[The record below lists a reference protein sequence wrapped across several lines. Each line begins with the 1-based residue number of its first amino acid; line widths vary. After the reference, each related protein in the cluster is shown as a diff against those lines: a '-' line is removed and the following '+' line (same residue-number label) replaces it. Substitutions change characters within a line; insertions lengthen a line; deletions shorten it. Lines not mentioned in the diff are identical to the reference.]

1 MIKMCYE
8 ILLVVYSKGHSD
20 TSPTHGILE
29 LSLLARQQKN
39 RLIVLGT

>member
-8 ILLVVYSKGHSD
+8 LLLVAYSKGHSD
-20 TSPTHGILE
+20 TSPTYSILE

-39 RLIVLGT
+39 RLTVLGT